1 MTAAEAELSPARRR
15 LAIGAAAAAVLLGA
29 LDAYVVV
36 GVLVDMIR
44 DLKIPVNHLER
55 ATPIVTGYLLGYV
68 AAMPLLGQLSDR
80 LGRRSVLQA
89 CLLAFAAGSVV
100 TALATTLPVLV
111 TGRVVQG
118 AAGGAL
124 LPVTFALVADLLPAT
139 RRTGTLGA
147 VGAAQEAGSVLGTL
161 YGVGVAA
168 LFGAWSV
175 TASIEPQGW
184 RWIFWIN
191 LPLAAAAL
199 IAVRFA
205 LPPDRPDRTRR
216 LDLVGGG
223 LLAVALAL
231 LVVGLYNPDPA
242 RAALPPWGW
251 PMLAAA
257 AVAFAAFAIWE
268 RRATVRLIGTQGLR
282 LGPFVLV
289 LAVSL
294 LAGAA
299 LLVTLVDVELF
310 AQTVLGTG
318 SAGAAAVLLPF
329 LAALPIGALIGGA
342 LARRV
347 AERWLVVAGMAVAAV
362 AYLLMSTWSAEV
374 RSMRLIGVPALVVHL
389 LLAGLG
395 LGLVIAPLAAIAL
408 RMVAPADHGAASAQ
422 VVVARTAGMLIG
434 VAALTGWGLFRFNQL
449 TASLNTPLPVGVDE
463 ATFAAQLAEYQRSLT
478 AALVTEYTEIFL
490 ITAVLCAGAAI
501 LACWLPGADR
511 AAVTEPHLAGE
522 TVPDA

>member
-1 MTAAEAELSPARRR
+1 M
-15 LAIGAAAAAVLLGA
+15 
-29 LDAYVVV
+29 
-36 GVLVDMIR
+36 
-44 DLKIPVNHLER
+44 
-55 ATPIVTGYLLGYV
+55 
-68 AAMPLLGQLSDR
+68 
-80 LGRRSVLQA
+80 
-89 CLLAFAAGSVV
+89 
-100 TALATTLPVLV
+100 
-111 TGRVVQG
+111 
-118 AAGGAL
+118 
-124 LPVTFALVADLLPAT
+124 
-139 RRTGTLGA
+139 
-147 VGAAQEAGSVLGTL
+147 
-161 YGVGVAA
+161 
-168 LFGAWSV
+168 
-175 TASIEPQGW
+175 
-184 RWIFWIN
+184 
-191 LPLAAAAL
+191 
-199 IAVRFA
+199 
-205 LPPDRPDRTRR
+205 
-216 LDLVGGG
+216 
-223 LLAVALAL
+223 
-231 LVVGLYNPDPA
+231 
-242 RAALPPWGW
+242 
-251 PMLAAA
+251 
-257 AVAFAAFAIWE
+257 
-268 RRATVRLIGTQGLR
+268 
-282 LGPFVLV
+282 LV